1 MDMFFP
7 TDDEDEPDVAGLVE
21 GDLNDQMIDTVRIEG
36 VDEDTAFNFVC
47 ALKSLQSANKPR

>member
-1 MDMFFP
+1 MFFP